1 MTTRR
6 ARRDERGAMAVL
18 MALVAVVLF
27 GFAALAVDV
36 AQVVDD
42 RQELHDA
49 LDSAVQTGAGLLP
62 ADGAGARDAALE
74 SAARNDAGASPAVDF
89 FCVVGSLASG
99 ASYVVDSTHIPLTC
113 NPGPAPYTAASYPG
127 LACNEHICA
136 IPCVPSSAH
145 QCNTIRASDE
155 LDVPFVFAPILG
167 VDAGS
172 TGLVSSVACQGPCGT
187 IPPNPIDLV
196 VVGDR
201 TGSMGGMIRNLED
214 AIENLLEYL
223 TPSQHRVALG
233 TIGRSSSSARA
244 DCPSKPSGSRSDG
257 PWIPVGFSGGYDTTD
272 VQPPS
277 RPPVLNPN
285 DPVARA
291 ADCLGNANS
300 NTGTYLAAPMR
311 AARDLLTGSTARPAP
326 VRKAIIFMTDGEPN
340 ESTNPGGGYPYSS
353 NGETACT
360 NVVNEAAAA
369 KKADIMVVTIAFRLE
384 NVRCGGR
391 SGSYVTERLA
401 TMASPRSDGT
411 PSRDDGGGEGAGCN
425 TAAEVAGENA
435 DGDYFFCTPSPDDL
449 APIFQS
455 AAASIVQSTRLI
467 RLP

>member
-1 MTTRR
+1 MTTGH
-6 ARRDERGAMAVL
+6 ARRDECGAMAVL

-36 AQVVDD
+36 AQVVDE

-49 LDSAVQTGAGLLP
+49 LDSAVQSGAGRLP
-62 ADGAGARDAALE
+62 ADGSGALDAALDVAE
-74 SAARNDAGASPAVDF
+74 RHGARVLPTVDF
-89 FCVVGSLASG
+89 FCVVGSLKSG
-99 ASYVVDSTHIPLTC
+99 TSYVVDTTHIPLTC
-113 NPGPAPYTAASYPG
+113 NPGPAPYTAASYPN
-127 LACNEHICA
+127 LTCNERICA
-136 IPCVPSSAH
+136 IPCVPSQGD

-167 VDAGS
+167 IDAGS
-172 TGLVSSVACQGPCGT
+172 TGLVTSVACQGPCGT
-187 IPPNPIDLV
+187 IPANPIDLV

-214 AIENLLEYL
+214 AVENLLEYL
-223 TPSQHRVALG
+223 TPAQHRVALG
-233 TIGRSSSSARA
+233 TIGRSLKGASA
-244 DCPSKPSGSRSDG
+244 DCPSKPSRSRSEG

-291 ADCLGNANS
+291 ADCLGNENS

-311 AARDLLTGSTARPAP
+311 AAHELLTGSTARPAP

-340 ESTNPGGGYPYSS
+340 ESTNPGIGYPYSS
-353 NGETACT
+353 NGTTACT
-360 NVVNEAAAA
+360 NAVNEAAAA
-369 KKADIMVVTIAFRLE
+369 KTDGILVVTIAFRLE
-384 NVRCGGR
+384 NVRCA
-391 SGSYVTERLA
+391 SGSGPYVTERLA